1 VIALVIALALS
12 AYREGWGLRVLR
24 SAFLLPYAASFVA
37 VALVWQRI
45 YQSGFLG
52 LDRSDWLS
60 NSKTALLAL
69 MLLSL
74 WAHVGGQIVVFLA
87 ALQRIPRAFLDAAI
101 LDGANAW
108 RRFWRITFPLLRP
121 VTAFVL
127 VTGVIS
133 ALQIFTYVYVLTR
146 GGPLP
151 QRSTEVVV
159 RRVYVTAWGSQDFS
173 AASALALLFMLLLVV
188 LTWTQLR
195 LLRRAVEHA

>member
-1 VIALVIALALS
+1 M
-12 AYREGWGLRVLR
+12 LR
-24 SAFLLPYAASFVA
+24 SAFVLPYVSSVVA

-45 YQSGFLG
+45 YQAGSFGLG
-52 LDRSDWLS
+52 RSDWLS

-87 ALQRIPRAFLDAAI
+87 ALQRIPRAYLDAAS
-101 LDGANAW
+101 LEGANAW

-127 VTGVIS
+127 VSGIIS
-133 ALQIFTYVYVLTR
+133 AFQVFTYVFVLTR

-159 RRVYVTAWGSQDFS
+159 HRIYETAWGSQDFG
-173 AASALALLFMLLLVV
+173 AASALALLFFFALAA

>member
-1 VIALVIALALS
+1 LTG
-12 AYREGWGLRVLR
+12 YREGWGLRVLR
-24 SAFLLPYAASFVA
+24 SAFVLPYVSSVVA

-45 YQSGFLG
+45 YQAGSFGLG
-52 LDRSDWLS
+52 RSDWLS
-60 NSKTALLAL
+60 NSTTALLAL

-87 ALQRIPRAFLDAAI
+87 ALQRIPRAYLDAAS
-101 LDGANAW
+101 LEGASPW
-108 RRFWRITFPLLRP
+108 RRFWRVTFPLLRP

-127 VTGVIS
+127 ITGVIS
-133 ALQIFTYVYVLTR
+133 AFQVFTYVYVLTG

-159 RRVYVTAWGSQDFS
+159 HRIFEVGWGSQDVG
-173 AASALALLFMLLLVV
+173 AASALALLLFLVLAT
-188 LTWTQLR
+188 LTWAQLR